1 MKILQLISTEK
12 DQLNV
17 LLYHASRSENVRKSR
32 RNSQL
37 IFGTIMLLLSL
48 LFAVFERRMGIMF
61 FTLSTIAFIFF
72 PVYLGWYYKRN
83 FTKLIK
89 SNEYRAQVGIQ
100 YNITFEQQSVLVQSP
115 QGETRYLCD
124 NFDYISETRDSFY
137 IRLKTGALLIFP
149 KNQIIKIRELKNYF
163 KTICSAY
170 RINFI
175 DDNRWYWK

>member
-1 MKILQLISTEK
+1 MEMLQLISTEK

-17 LLYHASRSENVRKSR
+17 LLYQASRSENFRKSR
-32 RNSQL
+32 RNSRL
-37 IFGTIMLLLSL
+37 IFGTIMLLLGM
-48 LFAVFERRMGIMF
+48 LFAVFERKMGIIF

-89 SNEYRAQVGIQ
+89 SDEYRAQTGSQ

-115 QGETRYLCD
+115 IGETRYLCD
-124 NFDYISETRDSFY
+124 NFDYISETGDSFY

-149 KNQIIKIRELKNYF
+149 KNQIIDIRELKNYF
-163 KTICSAY
+163 KTICSTY
-170 RINFI
+170 GINFI
-175 DDNRWYWK
+175 DDNRWHWR